1 MGSAILLSILDL
13 IQWYDDFEMDITSDV
28 SGISHSPDLI
38 LKANVKEIT
47 HVILNF
53 FTDKN

>member
-28 SGISHSPDLI
+28 YEISHFSDLI
-38 LKANVKEIT
+38 LKAIVKEIT
-47 HVILNF
+47 PVILIV